1 MFQTLDCGSKDD
13 CRSLFIQHMLNQIKE
28 TVRLQTLQSPNHHIK
43 ENAMWPL
50 EVIIAMNEEA
60 HQKYLRKKAE
70 EEAAEQKADRII
82 QMQNVPPTR
91 KAATA

>member
-1 MFQTLDCGSKDD
+1 
-13 CRSLFIQHMLNQIKE
+13 
-28 TVRLQTLQSPNHHIK
+28 
-43 ENAMWPL
+43 MWPL

-82 QMQNVPPTR
+82 QMENVPTR
-91 KAATA
+91 KVATA